1 MDKIQVLNVSIIINL
16 LFLCLFMG
24 SLFAYNKEPSSYLNV
39 GWSDNFVFASV
50 TIDNPLKYSLL
61 CLFIIILN
69 ISEIFLNDIATPLI
83 QFTTYNPYKL
93 IIHDFSR
100 FQLQGYSNIIF
111 FIQTTKRF
119 IQIYVTFSQIDIAI
133 ISLVSSQAGV
143 AMAINYLLDKKTFV
157 RQIESVNYSSIES
170 ELNPII
176 SINKD
181 QINI

>member
-1 MDKIQVLNVSIIINL
+1 MDKIQVLNISIGINL
-16 LFLCLFMG
+16 LFLFLFMG
-24 SLFAYNKEPSSYLNV
+24 SLFAYNKEPSSYLQI
-39 GWSDNFVFASV
+39 GWSENFVFASV
-50 TIDNPLKYSLL
+50 TINNPLKYSLL
-61 CLFIIILN
+61 CLFIIVLN

-93 IIHDFSR
+93 IIHDFSK
-100 FQLQGYSNIIF
+100 FELNAYSNIIF
-111 FIQTTKRF
+111 FIQTTKKF

-143 AMAINYLLDKKTFV
+143 AMAIKYLLDKKTFV
-157 RQIESVNYSSIES
+157 RQVENINYSSV

-176 SINKD
+176 NG

>member
-1 MDKIQVLNVSIIINL
+1 MDKKLVLNISIIINL
-16 LFLCLFMG
+16 LFLFLFMG
-24 SLFAYNKEPSSYLNV
+24 SLFAYNKEPSSYIQI

-50 TIDNPLKYSLL
+50 TINNPLKYSLL

-100 FQLQGYSNIIF
+100 FELQSYSNIIF

-133 ISLVSSQAGV
+133 ISMVSSQVGV
-143 AMAINYLLDKKTFV
+143 AIAINYLLDNKTF
-157 RQIESVNYSSIES
+157 IKPIVNRNNYVYID
-170 ELNPII
+170 ELNPI
-176 SINKD
+176 NND
-181 QINI
+181 PINI

>member
-1 MDKIQVLNVSIIINL
+1 MNKIHVLNISIIINL
-16 LFLCLFMG
+16 LFLFIFMG
-24 SLFAYNKEPSSYLNV
+24 SLFAYNKEPSSYLQV
-39 GWSDNFVFASV
+39 GWSNNFVFASV
-50 TIDNPLKYSLL
+50 IINNPLKYSLL

-100 FQLQGYSNIIF
+100 FELQAYSNIIF
-111 FIQTTKRF
+111 FIQTTKKF

-143 AMAINYLLDKKTFV
+143 AMAIKYLLDKKTFV
-157 RQIESVNYSSIES
+157 RPIENLNYSSIDN

-176 SINKD
+176 NG